1 MSKEALLIV
10 DMSNDFVDLEGP
22 LNVGEAGLAIV
33 PYIRD
38 LADKFLKD
46 DKYVVISMDDHAPD
60 DKHFDSWPVHNV
72 TGSKGQ
78 ELYGE
83 LKEWYDE
90 NKDNDHIIYSMK
102 ENYNAF
108 FKTGLEDELRKRD
121 VDTVH
126 IVGVATDICVFL
138 TASGADAYGF
148 KTVIHKQGVAT
159 FTDQQESGLEHMQRC
174 FHSEII
180 E

>member
-10 DMSNDFVDLEGP
+10 DMSNDFVDLDGP
-22 LNVGEAGLAIV
+22 LNVGEAGLAIT

-38 LADKFLKD
+38 LADEFLQD
-46 DKYVVISMDDHAPD
+46 GKYVVISMDDHAPD
-60 DKHFDSWPVHNV
+60 DAHFDSWPVHNV
-72 TGSKGQ
+72 TGTKGQ
-78 ELYGE
+78 ELYGP

-108 FKTGLEDELRKRD
+108 FNTGLDEVLRERD

-126 IVGVATDICVFL
+126 ICGVATDICVFL
-138 TASGADAYGF
+138 TASGADANGF
-148 KTVIHKQGVAT
+148 KTVIHKRGVAT
-159 FTDQQESGLEHMQRC
+159 FTDQQESSLEHMARC
-174 FHSEII
+174 FHSEIV

>member
-1 MSKEALLIV
+1 MGVDLMSKEALLIV

-22 LNVGEAGLAIV
+22 LNVGEAGLEIV

-38 LADKFLKD
+38 LADEFLKN
-46 DKYVVISMDDHAPD
+46 DKYVVIATDDHEPED
-60 DKHFDSWPVHNV
+60 QQVNCWPVHKIKK
-72 TGSKGQ
+72 SKEQ
-78 ELYGE
+78 EIYGE

-108 FKTGLEDELRKRD
+108 FKTGLENELRKRD

-126 IVGVATDICVFL
+126 IVGVATD
-138 TASGADAYGF
+138 
-148 KTVIHKQGVAT
+148 
-159 FTDQQESGLEHMQRC
+159 
-174 FHSEII
+174 
-180 E
+180 